1 MKFGVGVLGA
11 TGYIGT
17 PYRQEIRE
25 ASGDSRIVAVCGR
38 RLDLLQAAGIEDGAD
53 LVTTRWRDV
62 VEHPE
67 VNLVVICTPDALHY
81 EEVMACVEQRKH
93 VVCEKP
99 IGMNLAQAS
108 AMWSAVREAGV
119 GHFVPFW
126 TRYVPVCIRARQL
139 VKAGRLGELRS
150 IVCRWH
156 NPRPPSMPLTWRDN
170 AELSSAGS
178 IADVGS
184 HVYDTLR
191 WITGQEATRA
201 LAMANVLAPPKPDL
215 GAVNLAEA
223 IDWAKNHTGEQATVS
238 RKGTAYDYASIA
250 FELESGILGT
260 MILSHAPGMR
270 KGMAPEIELHGTEA
284 SLAVHRMS
292 STITIAD
299 HDRDPQVFEKV
310 DDPGPGN
317 RFLQHVFPA
326 IRARMAGEPTEH
338 PGIDD
343 GYQVQRFTDAAAASA
358 REGRWIN
365 LSDVDPVGSR

>member
-1 MKFGVGVLGA
+1 MLF
-11 TGYIGT
+11 
-17 PYRQEIRE
+17 
-25 ASGDSRIVAVCGR
+25 
-38 RLDLLQAAGIEDGAD
+38 
-53 LVTTRWRDV
+53 
-62 VEHPE
+62 
-67 VNLVVICTPDALHY
+67 
-81 EEVMACVEQRKH
+81 
-93 VVCEKP
+93 
-99 IGMNLAQAS
+99 
-108 AMWSAVREAGV
+108 
-119 GHFVPFW
+119 
-126 TRYVPVCIRARQL
+126 
-139 VKAGRLGELRS
+139 RS
-150 IVCRWH
+150 
-156 NPRPPSMPLTWRDN
+156 
-170 AELSSAGS
+170 LSSAGS

-201 LAMANVLAPPKPDL
+201 LAMAKVLAPPKPDL
-215 GAVNLAEA
+215 GAMNLAEA
-223 IDWAKNHTGEQATVS
+223 IDWATTRTVEQHSGEHAPVN

-270 KGMAPEIELHGTEA
+270 KGIAPEIELHGTEA

-292 STITIAD
+292 STMTIAD

-310 DDPGPGN
+310 VDPGPGN

-343 GYQVQRFTDAAAASA
+343 GYHVQRFTDAAAASA

>member
-1 MKFGVGVLGA
+1 MKFGIGVLGA

-17 PYRQEIRE
+17 PYRREIRE

-53 LVTTRWRDV
+53 LVTTRWREV

-99 IGMNLAQAS
+99 IGMNIAQAR

-201 LAMANVLAPPKPDL
+201 LAMAKVLAPPKPDL
-215 GAVNLAEA
+215 IDGSRVLGVPVLNNDFTLIEGVGPRIAQLLVDRGITTWWALANSDVELLRSVLREA
-223 IDWAKNHTGEQATVS
+223 GPKFQVHDPRSWPQQARLLAFGEW
-238 RKGTAYDYASIA
+238 
-250 FELESGILGT
+250 
-260 MILSHAPGMR
+260 
-270 KGMAPEIELHGTEA
+270 
-284 SLAVHRMS
+284 
-292 STITIAD
+292 
-299 HDRDPQVFEKV
+299 EK
-310 DDPGPGN
+310 
-317 RFLQHVFPA
+317 FL
-326 IRARMAGEPTEH
+326 TL
-338 PGIDD
+338 
-343 GYQVQRFTDAAAASA
+343 AAAL
-358 REGRWIN
+358 RYGH
-365 LSDVDPVGSR
+365 PSR